1 MRGELCKELSGKQS
15 RQVFMQV
22 SNVGQIIFRNYK
34 SLKIRN
40 DIVQVA
46 ANIVTCQT
54 RLAAKYSPI
63 TLLKKKHTNGYL
75 YIIIEHDFHPSRRK
89 LRIRRSRAPIARAG
103 KRK

>member
-15 RQVFMQV
+15 RQVFVQV
-22 SNVGQIIFRNYK
+22 SNVGQIIFRYK
-34 SLKIRN
+34 SLRN

-54 RLAAKYSPI
+54 RLAAKYPPL

-75 YIIIEHDFHPSRRK
+75 FIIVERGCQLQVS
-89 LRIRRSRAPIARAG
+89 
-103 KRK
+103 